1 VKIWKKIW
9 RVKLRKIRSQFR
21 DSCWNWKYCGN
32 SRGNSFS
39 KQPGKQQR
47 KYFYESSHHCFII
60 VMVLINFLANTIPL
74 NKMTTGEISDYIPIF
89 RTRRYDVFHMENYL
103 SFAWSIYNL
112 SIRHF
117 QEKRRSIQ
125 QKFNRAPGNILF
137 NFIHRKH
144 GMDICMH
151 YHAIG
156 MSLVL
161 TAVILACLIYINIK
175 IRKANLETLE
185 KLFIKLPSVFT
196 SVGLQ

>member
-1 VKIWKKIW
+1 
-9 RVKLRKIRSQFR
+9 
-21 DSCWNWKYCGN
+21 
-32 SRGNSFS
+32 
-39 KQPGKQQR
+39 
-47 KYFYESSHHCFII
+47 
-60 VMVLINFLANTIPL
+60 MVLINFLANTIPL
-74 NKMTTGEISDYIPIF
+74 NKMTTGEISDLYPNLF
-89 RTRRYDVFHMENYL
+89 ATRRYDVFHMENYL

-125 QKFNRAPGNILF
+125 QKFNRAPGIFFSISSIANTAWIF
-137 NFIHRKH
+137 AW
-144 GMDICMH
+144 H

-185 KLFIKLPSVFT
+185 KLFIKLPFSIYFGWIT
-196 SVGLQ
+196 ITAIANTIAFLSSIGWNRFGIPNRCGQA